1 MKLDVGDSVLP
12 YEFRVRGGESGVDW
26 LGCMGEAPE
35 FGGKRV
41 CIRSSDAVDEIGS
54 AM

>member
-1 MKLDVGDSVLP
+1 MKLDVGDSVS
-12 YEFRVRGGESGVDW
+12 YEVRVRGGESGVDW
-26 LGCMGEAPE
+26 LGCMDEAPE